1 MEIIEE
7 LHLRVLSFVI
17 TRPTREIAIT
27 VTKQNYTKQQNKRER
42 KLLQYKNRQNPKREK
57 FTRQSKCK
65 LMSKITILKTKKGI
79 EFCTDFNTPFVFQV
93 LKALVT
99 TLLLNLYEISV

>member
-17 TRPTREIAIT
+17 TRPTGENANSQPLQTASRCEQPSAAKNATEKCKRKKKKITIAIT
-27 VTKQNYTKQQNKRER
+27 VTKQKHTKRQYKRER

-65 LMSKITILKTKKGI
+65 LMSKITI
-79 EFCTDFNTPFVFQV
+79 
-93 LKALVT
+93 
-99 TLLLNLYEISV
+99 